1 MKTTKTYS
9 APCTEVRKTR
19 VRMSILA
26 GSDNAINGVSGGN
39 TTVPSMPWDNGAR
52 IRTFME

>member
-9 APCTEVRKTR
+9 APRTEVRKTR

-26 GSDNAINGVSGGN
+26 GSDKAINGVSKGD
-39 TTVPSMPWDNGAR
+39 VSVSDMPWDNGAR
-52 IRTFME
+52 ARVSID